1 MGCGGRKRKE
11 RREERHKLFKFG
23 PNLLHF
29 FGKCNVNLQLLL
41 HIRLFVDNRPY
52 LNAFVLLIC
61 KKKKI
66 AQRKQ
71 HIPLPSCNLQT
82 VLFHLFFLISL
93 SI

>member
-1 MGCGGRKRKE
+1 MLPDLFPGGSDGERKE

-61 KKKKI
+61 KKNSTKETTHSI
-66 AQRKQ
+66 AK
-71 HIPLPSCNLQT
+71 L
-82 VLFHLFFLISL
+82 
-93 SI
+93 